1 MDRMLSWIGGTQF
14 YRAHWKRTAEHMDAF
29 DTFIVLALAGIFG
42 VAILSVMFLI
52 YWR

>member
-1 MDRMLSWIGGTQF
+1 MDNWLKGTAF
-14 YRAHWKRTAEHMDAF
+14 YRAHWKRTVEHMDAF
-29 DTFIVLALAGIFG
+29 DTFVVLALAGIFG